1 MQEKRRKSLKENQ
14 MDRSTFELQDD
25 LRKFYAREE
34 RMREIRTRILN
45 IAVWVLAGLGAIWLC
60 WLAFR

>member
-1 MQEKRRKSLKENQ
+1 

>member
-1 MQEKRRKSLKENQ
+1 
-14 MDRSTFELQDD
+14 MDRPTIELQDD

-60 WLAFR
+60 WQAFR